1 MSSSQA
7 LLVGGS
13 LETRKAAVMAIAS
26 IVALAVAVSLIPV
39 FTSPG
44 GVGFGD
50 AQSIEM
56 SAQEALAKIAPKL
69 RLASIATRTP
79 TL

>member
-7 LLVGGS
+7 FLVGGS
-13 LETRKAAVMAIAS
+13 LETRKAAVMAVVS

-39 FTSPG
+39 LASPG
-44 GVGFGD
+44 EVGFGD

-56 SAQEALAKIAPKL
+56 GAQEALAKIVPRL
-69 RLASIATRTP
+69 RLASIVTQTP